1 MYHVTDFLSSSLKK
15 LRRLRSNKPYAS
27 LSAVVRTKDN
37 WCIGGWYKAIFLSS
51 VTKRQIAVLTQLPCG
66 KVKLSIPI
74 EGMGGWS
81 VTLPSIRHA
90 TVVATR
96 EVTLIGK
103 LYNRVVFMPWAFFH
117 HDLN

>member
-1 MYHVTDFLSSSLKK
+1 MFHLTDILSIPLKK
-15 LRRLRSNKPYAS
+15 FRRLRSNKPYAS
-27 LSAVVRTKDN
+27 LRIVVREGSE
-37 WCIGGWYKAIFLSS
+37 WHRAIFVSS

-66 KVKLSIPI
+66 KVKLSVPI
-74 EGMGGWS
+74 EGMGGWC

-90 TVVATR
+90 IIIAAR
-96 EVTLIGK
+96 EVTSLGK

>member
-1 MYHVTDFLSSSLKK
+1 MREFHISDLLSTP
-15 LRRLRSNKPYAS
+15 LRALRKIRNGGTYAS
-27 LSAVVRTKDN
+27 FRIVVRKEGK
-37 WCIGGWYKAIFLSS
+37 WHRAIFVSS

-66 KVKLSIPI
+66 KVKLSVPI

-81 VTLPSIRHA
+81 VILPSVRHA

-96 EVTLIGK
+96 EVSPIGK

-117 HDLN
+117 HELN